1 MMKKYFVILLLSL
14 LFFVT
19 NVSALTK
26 APVDIT
32 KMGIIELSDALEKG
46 YVTSEQLV
54 QMYLERIEAYD
65 DKFNSINQLNTNAVN
80 DAKKLD
86 QERREG
92 HVRSK
97 LHGVPI
103 LVKCNIDVYGMPT
116 TAGAKALKD
125 NYPKEN
131 AYVVQK
137 LIDAGAI
144 VLGSTNMSEFAFS
157 AKDSYSSY
165 GNVKNVFNPKYT
177 PYGSSGGAAVAISA
191 GFAAVSLG
199 TDTNSSVR
207 LPAAGAGLVGLRPT
221 LGLVSRS
228 GVIPYDI
235 ERDTV
240 GILSKSVDDNALILS
255 IIGGKDSRDSYTSK
269 SVTKEYSVKESSLE
283 GVVIGVATQFVDG
296 KEGSEG
302 VVGPTDEEIKK
313 ITNDSIKKLEEA
325 GAKIVY
331 LNNFANYN
339 YYKIAYSTYA
349 GITMCDNFN
358 EYIKGTTGSIREF
371 TQLVDADGKVQ
382 RLSGY
387 AAGCEGNYNSKES
400 RDKQKSKYREYV
412 QGFYDEYD
420 LDVVLYPTL
429 KNKVFVIGKGDNNS
443 PGSILGS
450 VIGYPSITVPMGS
463 LSDGFYYGIEF
474 LSEAYNEEVLLKV
487 ANGFESINGNKNIIS
502 SLTPQLYNVSE
513 TVGKLVNKYEATYNM
528 KGKAYVSWLDDVRE
542 FFVKYNEI
550 EDVDTE
556 ATLLLENYPKEKVNL
571 KFLSLELKLE
581 YILIYIIVFI
591 LIVIVIKKIRRRIK
605 IIMRNI
611 RRIRNRKRKMR
622 KRR

>member
-1 MMKKYFVILLLSL
+1 MMKKYFIVLLLSL
-14 LFFVT
+14 LFLF
-19 NVSALTK
+19 NEVSAITK

-32 KMGIIELSDALEKG
+32 KMGIVEISDSLDKG
-46 YVTSEQLV
+46 YFTSEQLV
-54 QMYLERIEAYD
+54 QMYLERIEEYD
-65 DKFNSINQLNTNAVN
+65 GKFNSINQLNTNAIN

-86 QERREG
+86 EERKSG
-92 HVRSK
+92 KVRSK
-97 LHGVPI
+97 LHGVPV
-103 LVKCNIDVYGMPT
+103 LVKCNIDVYGIPT
-116 TAGAKALKD
+116 TAGAKALGD

-157 AKDSYSSY
+157 AKESYSSY
-165 GNVKNVFNPKYT
+165 GNVKNVFNVKYT
-177 PYGSSGGAAVAISA
+177 PYGSSGGAAVAVSA

-240 GILSKSVDDNALILS
+240 GILSKSVDDNALVLS
-255 IIGGKDSRDSYTSK
+255 IIGGKDQKDSYTNNSFEK
-269 SVTKEYSVKESSLE
+269 SYTVKDASLK
-283 GVVIGVATQFVDG
+283 GIVIGVATQFVDG
-296 KEGSEG
+296 KDGSDG
-302 VVGPTDEEIKK
+302 VVGLTDAEINK
-313 ITNDSIKKLEEA
+313 ITHDSIKKMEDA

-339 YYKIAYSTYA
+339 YYKYAYSTYA

-371 TQLVDADGKVQ
+371 QQLVDATGKVQ

-387 AAGCEGNYNSKES
+387 AAGCDGNYKSKDY
-400 RDKQKSKYREYV
+400 RDNLKGKYREYV
-412 QGFYDEYD
+412 QSFYDEYD

-450 VIGYPSITVPMGS
+450 VIGYPSITVPMGF
-463 LSDGFYYGIEF
+463 LSDGFSYGIEF

-487 ANGFESINGNKNIIS
+487 ANGFETINGNQNVIS
-502 SLTPQLYNVSE
+502 SLTPSLYKVSQP
-513 TVGKLVNKYEATYNM
+513 VKDLVKKYEATYDM
-528 KGKAYVSWLDDVRE
+528 TSKTYVKWLDDVRE
-542 FFVKYNEI
+542 FFENYNSI
-550 EDVDTE
+550 DDVDSE
-556 ATLLLENYPKEKVNL
+556 AKLLLDSYPKESVNL

-581 YILIYIIVFI
+581 YLLIYVIVFI
-591 LIVIVIKKIRRRIK
+591 LVVIVLKKIRRRIK
-605 IIMRNI
+605 IIQRNLK
-611 RRIRNRKRKMR
+611 RIRNKR
-622 KRR
+622 KRRK